1 MINQSKTNQQIQ
13 NMSDIY
19 DPLSRSIDML
29 KRNSNPNASIQMA
42 LINLESMQRT
52 RQLKEDS
59 FSRQDDILNIY
70 KSQNA
75 KLHSKLKDT
84 KESYETVKKEKENI
98 KVYSDERIR
107 NVRSILFD
115 EIDNLK
121 KKEAEKRNILL
132 EYITNHNAKIN
143 ILKTKNANLEEN
155 KREMEQQISQ
165 LKRKSETTETTE
177 KKRKRFLSA

>member
-84 KESYETVKKEKENI
+84 KESYETVKK
-98 KVYSDERIR
+98 R
-107 NVRSILFD
+107 
-115 EIDNLK
+115 
-121 KKEAEKRNILL
+121 
-132 EYITNHNAKIN
+132 
-143 ILKTKNANLEEN
+143 
-155 KREMEQQISQ
+155 
-165 LKRKSETTETTE
+165 KRKYQSLF
-177 KKRKRFLSA
+177 R

>member
-75 KLHSKLKDT
+75 KLHSKLKDK
-84 KESYETVKKEKENI
+84 KESYEILKKEKENI

-115 EIDNLK
+115 EIHNLK
-121 KKEAEKRNILL
+121 KKK
-132 EYITNHNAKIN
+132 K
-143 ILKTKNANLEEN
+143 LKKG
-155 KREMEQQISQ
+155 IYC
-165 LKRKSETTETTE
+165 
-177 KKRKRFLSA
+177 